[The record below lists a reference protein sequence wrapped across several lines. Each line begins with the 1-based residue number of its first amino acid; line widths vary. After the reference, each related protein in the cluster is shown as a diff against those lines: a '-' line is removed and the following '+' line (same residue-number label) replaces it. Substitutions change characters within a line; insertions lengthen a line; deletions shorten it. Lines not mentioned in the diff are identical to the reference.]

1 MDNIFNLQLDPSQ
14 EVPIYRQIVDAVTAE
29 VRSGRMEYGTKLPT
43 VRDLSSALDI
53 AIGTIKRAYDELEA
67 SGIIS
72 KARGRGTFVSWTDD
86 NSRSRKDRAM
96 DAIDSTLDLME
107 ELRFSQTEIS
117 IFLDLKMRER
127 KQRFNGVNVAAV
139 ECCPETISML
149 KQSLYRIESAEVFTQ
164 DLQQALAYPQDLQD
178 KADIAVTTAS
188 HYPSLLPLME
198 DGRVMPAA
206 MELTPTSIASLARLK
221 KSRAGI
227 LSVSEKFGAL
237 AAEAAAKLAPSV
249 QVVVKKVIADESSI
263 DDMLRNVDVLIV
275 PAGITKYCSSET
287 AKKLKDFSEEHTLT
301 EIAFR
306 ADEGSLLY
314 IARRIKALQT
324 GRRNKRDV

>member
-1 MDNIFNLQLDPSQ
+1 MESLINLKLDASQ
-14 EVPIYRQIVDAVTAE
+14 EIPIYRQIADAITTE

-43 VRDLSSALDI
+43 VRELSDALDI
-53 AIGTIKRAYDELEA
+53 AIGTIKRAYDELES

-127 KQRFNGVNVAAV
+127 RQRFNGINVAAV
-139 ECCPETISML
+139 ECCPETVAML
-149 KQSLYRIESAEVFTQ
+149 KQSLYSIEGAEVFTQ

-178 KADIAVTTAS
+178 KADIAVTAAA

-221 KSRAGI
+221 KSRCAI

-237 AAEAAAKLAPSV
+237 AAEAAAKYAPQV
-249 QVVVKKVIADESSI
+249 QVVIKKTLGDLGKLEDI
-263 DDMLRNVDVLIV
+263 LRNVDVLIV
-275 PAGITKYCSSET
+275 PAGIAKYCDADT
-287 AKKLKDFSEEHTLT
+287 ARQLKSFGEEKIIA
-301 EIAFR
+301 EIAYR

-324 GRRNKRDV
+324 GRKQKTF

>member
-117 IFLDLKMRER
+117 ISLDLKMRER
-127 KQRFNGVNVAAV
+127 KQRLNGDNVAAV
-139 ECCPETISML
+139 ECC
-149 KQSLYRIESAEVFTQ
+149 
-164 DLQQALAYPQDLQD
+164 
-178 KADIAVTTAS
+178 
-188 HYPSLLPLME
+188 
-198 DGRVMPAA
+198 
-206 MELTPTSIASLARLK
+206 
-221 KSRAGI
+221 
-227 LSVSEKFGAL
+227 
-237 AAEAAAKLAPSV
+237 
-249 QVVVKKVIADESSI
+249 
-263 DDMLRNVDVLIV
+263 
-275 PAGITKYCSSET
+275 
-287 AKKLKDFSEEHTLT
+287 
-301 EIAFR
+301 
-306 ADEGSLLY
+306 
-314 IARRIKALQT
+314 
-324 GRRNKRDV
+324 